1 MATNLISNVK
11 YTNKGDAVT
20 DANIDAGEG
29 AFSFPRDSVFFNYG
43 DTNGVKEHKFITD
56 AERSKL
62 TNVPA
67 DTSTAISTAQSAA
80 EAAQAAADG
89 KVASVTAGTGI
100 TIGGDAQHPV
110 INATSQKI
118 DQYSSTET
126 PTGAIGTTLSDQ
138 AQSALT
144 AIGTAQGLSE
154 GDTVIY
160 ANSYQATVTEVTGD
174 SSTGTYKAVI
184 FFVPTAATFATLGGN
199 PTDNTALKSAL
210 DAKADTSAI
219 PTVNDATVTINAYG
233 SAAGSFTL
241 NQAGAATI
249 NIPEPTINLVTREI

>member
-1 MATNLISNVK
+1 MAVNVK
-11 YTNKGDAVT
+11 SNIKFTNKGDAVT
-20 DANIDAGEG
+20 NTNITEGQG
-29 AFSFPRDSVFFNYG
+29 AFSFQRDSVFFNYG
-43 DTNGVKEHKFITD
+43 ETNGVKEHKFISD
-56 AERSKL
+56 DERSKL
-62 TNVPA
+62 TKVPA
-67 DTSTAISTAQSAA
+67 DTNAAISTAQSAA
-80 EAAQAAADG
+80 EAAQSAADA
-89 KVASVTAGTGI
+89 KVASVKAGTGI

-126 PTGAIGTTLSDQ
+126 PTGAIGTTLESQ

-144 AIGTAQGLSE
+144 PIGTAQGLSE

-199 PTDNTALKSAL
+199 PNDNAALKAAL
-210 DAKADTSAI
+210 AAKADASAI
-219 PTVNDATVTINAYG
+219 PTVNDAKVTINAYG

-241 NQAGAATI
+241 NQAGAATV
-249 NIPEPTINLVTREI
+249 NIPEPTVNLIVEEI

>member
-20 DANIDAGEG
+20 SDNIDAGEG

-62 TNVPA
+62 ANVPA
-67 DTSTAISTAQSAA
+67 DTNTAISTAQSAA
-80 EAAQAAADG
+80 EAAQSAADS

-110 INATSQKI
+110 INATAQKI
-118 DQYSSTET
+118 DQYSSTES
-126 PTGAIGTTLSDQ
+126 PSGSIGTTLEAKQ
-138 AQSALT
+138 QSTLT
-144 AIGTAQGLSE
+144 PIGTTQGLSE
-154 GDTVIY
+154 GDTIIY
-160 ANSYQATVTEVTGD
+160 ANSYQATVTGVTGD
-174 SSTGTYKAVI
+174 SSTGTYSAVI
-184 FFVPTAATFATLGGN
+184 FFVPTAATFATLGGQ
-199 PTDNTALKSAL
+199 PTDNAALNSVL
-210 DAKADTSAI
+210 EGKADVSAI

-241 NQAGAATI
+241 NQAGAATV
-249 NIPEPTINLVTREI
+249 NIPEPTVNLIVEEI